1 MDLDAFFVSVECLR
15 NPKLRNRPLIVGG
28 RGDRGVVAACSYET
42 RHFGVHSAMPVRLA
56 LQLCPDAIVIS
67 GDMEAY
73 SRYSK
78 TVTDIIRE
86 KAPVFEKSSIDEFY
100 LDLSGMDKFFGC
112 YKWSVELREYIMKE
126 THLPIS
132 MALSINKLISK
143 VATGE
148 CKPNGQQQIE
158 KGHEE
163 SFLAPLSV
171 RKLPMVGKKTS
182 EFLYEMGITKIKT
195 LREMPLE
202 VLEAAFGKN
211 GRILWNKAHGIDD
224 SPVVP
229 YVERKSIS
237 TETTFDTDTIDIRK
251 IKAILISMV
260 EKLAFKLRK
269 EKKLTSCISV
279 KIRYSDF
286 ETVSRQI
293 SIPHTS
299 SDNILI
305 SKALE
310 LFDKL
315 YTRRLLIRLVGV
327 QLSHLV
333 HGRYQ
338 ISLFDDTE
346 EEISLFD
353 AMDRMKTKYG
363 PDILTRASA
372 MH

>member
-15 NPKLRNRPLIVGG
+15 NPKLKNRPLIVGG

-42 RHFGVHSAMPVRLA
+42 RHFGVHSAMPVKLA

-86 KAPVFEKSSIDEFY
+86 KTPVFEKSSIDEFY
-100 LDLSGMDKFFGC
+100 MDLSGMDKFFGC
-112 YKWSVELREYIMKE
+112 YKWSVELREHIIRE

-229 YVERKSIS
+229 YIERKSIS

-251 IKAILISMV
+251 IKAILTSMV

-286 ETVSRQI
+286 ETVNRQI
-293 SIPHTS
+293 SIPYTS

-305 SKALE
+305 STALE

-333 HGRYQ
+333 HGHYQ
-338 ISLFDDTE
+338 ISIFDDTE

-372 MH
+372 MY